1 MSYCV
6 NPSCS
11 NPKNP
16 DNVVVCQAC
25 GSKLLLRDR
34 YQVLGILGKGGFGAT
49 FATIDTKIPSKPL
62 CVVKQ
67 LRPSSD
73 DPNVFRMAKELFV
86 REAQTLDKVGVH
98 PQVPRLLDYF
108 EEAQQFYLVQEY
120 VKGNNLHQEV
130 KKNGPFSEAGVKQFL
145 SELLPILKYIHAQKV
160 IHRDIKP
167 ANLIRRQT
175 DKKLVLI
182 DFGAVKN
189 QVNTVVASSNS
200 EQTAFTAFAVGTAGF
215 APPEQMAMRPVYASD
230 IYAVGVTCIYL
241 LSGKS
246 PKEMGIDPETGELTW
261 ESWVE
266 ISNGFAEVLK
276 KMLEVSVRHRYKSA
290 QEVLDALE
298 LTDYT
303 LSLEQGMIM
312 AGKGEETNMPTQSRA
327 SGLITKVNN
336 GIGSGTRS
344 SLPNSSVRNRQNSS
358 IVSSGVSSRTS
369 PAMPSQPLSS
379 HFNKHQPR
387 SSQIDFQVA
396 HTSHLLKGQNGN
408 EQAGLKKKPRF
419 DAHTLLN
426 NYEKG
431 RRDFAQQELKAINLS
446 KAKIPGI
453 NLYQAELVRA
463 NLQST
468 DLSGADLGRAN
479 LSQAVLKN
487 TNLGQAYLG
496 YANLEQADLRGADL
510 TGANLKFAN
519 LKAANLCGA
528 NLYEAQVTQEQLAMA
543 KTNWLT
549 VMPSG
554 KRGFW

>member
-6 NPSCS
+6 NPSCTH
-11 NPKNP
+11 PKNP
-16 DNVVVCQAC
+16 DHAVVCQAC
-25 GSKLLLRDR
+25 GFKLLLRDR

-49 FATIDTKIPSKPL
+49 FATSDTSLPGKPV

-73 DPNVFRMAKELFV
+73 DPNIFRMAKELFE
-86 REAQTLDKVGVH
+86 REAQTLGKVGVH

-108 EEAQQFYLVQEY
+108 EENQQFYLVQEY
-120 VKGNNLHQEV
+120 VKGHNLHQEI
-130 KKNGPFSEAGVKQFL
+130 KKKGPLTEAGVKQFL
-145 SELLPILKYIHAQKV
+145 SELLPILKYIHSQKV

-175 DKKLVLI
+175 DQKLVLI

-189 QVNTVVASSNS
+189 QVNSVVATRNS

-230 IYAVGVTCIYL
+230 IYAVGVTCVYL

-246 PKEMGIDPETGELTW
+246 PKDMGIDPETGELTW

-266 ISNGFAEVLK
+266 ISDSFADVLK
-276 KMLEVSVRHRYKSA
+276 KMLEVSVRYRYKSA

-298 LTDYT
+298 LTDYA
-303 LSLEQGMIM
+303 LSLEQSMISTSL
-312 AGKGEETNMPTQSRA
+312 KGEDSTMPTQSRA

-336 GIGSGTRS
+336 GTVGNKFQTPIS
-344 SLPNSSVRNRQNSS
+344 SSFQNRQNPPTLPSVMS
-358 IVSSGVSSRTS
+358 DVKKNEPRTG
-369 PAMPSQPLSS
+369 
-379 HFNKHQPR
+379 K
-387 SSQIDFQVA
+387 IDFQLPHSPA
-396 HTSHLLKGQNGN
+396 ITKGVNRK
-408 EQAGLKKKPRF
+408 EAPGLKKKPKY
-419 DAHTLLN
+419 DAQTLLSS
-426 NYEKG
+426 YQKG
-431 RRDFAQQELKAINLS
+431 RRDFAQQELKAINLQ
-446 KAKIPGI
+446 KAKLSGI
-453 NLYQAELVRA
+453 NLYQAELIRT
-463 NLQST
+463 NLQGA

-479 LSQAVLKN
+479 LNQANLKN
-487 TNLGQAYLG
+487 ANLSQAYLG

-510 TGANLKFAN
+510 SGANLKYAN
-519 LKAANLCGA
+519 LKVANLCGA
-528 NLYEAQVTQEQLAMA
+528 NLYEAQVSEEQLAMA